1 MSQKHSE
8 LTPRQWALYR
18 FLKEQGDQWT
28 KQISAAAKIY
38 EMSGGEHYGDMGDP
52 YHPFH
57 DSSARLQMTLDI
69 RAINESDVIQK
80 VIISSG
86 KGIKI
91 ANEAEFERYIR
102 KEIGA
107 AIRKL
112 LRAKRKAAKGKL
124 DGQMR
129 FVFNSERDTVK
140 SFIDSDKA
148 TGERLLAARKAKG
161 MTAHEV
167 AVILRADGF
176 HVDAPMLSRFEH
188 GYCLPNKKTLA
199 KLAQIYGVEPSELV
213 QVDLSASAIFDAI

>member
-1 MSQKHSE
+1 MSPKHSE

-28 KQISAAAKIY
+28 NQITAAVRIW
-38 EMSGGEHYGDMGDP
+38 EMSGGEHYGDMGIP
-52 YHPFH
+52 FKAFH
-57 DSSARLQMTLDI
+57 DSPARMQMTADI
-69 RAINESDVIQK
+69 RAINDSDVIQK

-91 ANEAEFERYIR
+91 ANQAEFERYIR

-161 MTAHEV
+161 MTAQEV

-188 GYCLPNKKTLA
+188 GYCLPNKKTLS
-199 KLAQIYGVEPSELV
+199 KLAEIYGVEPSELV

>member
-1 MSQKHSE
+1 MNNGHDK

-28 KQISAAAKIY
+28 KQITAAETIY
-38 EMSGGEHYGDMGDP
+38 HISGGEHYGDTGTP
-52 YHPFH
+52 CETFH
-57 DSSARLQMTLDI
+57 DSPARMQMTADI
-69 RAINESDVIQK
+69 RAINDSGVIQK

-91 ANEAEFERYIR
+91 ANEAEFERYIQ

-148 TGERLLAARKAKG
+148 TGERLQAARKAKG
-161 MTAHEV
+161 MTAQDV
-167 AVILRADGF
+167 ALILRADGF
-176 HVDAPMLSRFEH
+176 PVDAPMLSRFEH

-199 KLAQIYGVEPSELV
+199 KLADIYGAEPSELV
-213 QVDLSASAIFDAI
+213 QVDLSASALFDAI

>member
-1 MSQKHSE
+1 MRKNHGQ

-28 KQISAAAKIY
+28 KQITVAEKIY
-38 EMSGGEHYGDMGDP
+38 ETSGKHYGDSGKHYDS
-52 YHPFH
+52 FH
-57 DSSARLQMTLDI
+57 DSPARMQMTADI
-69 RAINESDVIQK
+69 RAINDSDVIQK
-80 VIISSG
+80 VIISSS
-86 KGIKI
+86 KGVKI
-91 ANEAEFERYIR
+91 ANGAEFERYIR

-124 DGQMR
+124 NGQMR
-129 FVFNSERDTVK
+129 FVFNSEQETVK

-148 TGERLLAARKAKG
+148 TGERLLTARKAQG

-167 AVILRADGF
+167 TVILRADGF
-176 HVDAPMLSRFEH
+176 PVDAPMLSRFEH

-199 KLAQIYGVEPSELV
+199 KLAEIYGVEPSELV